1 TCPQGPFDQLKR
13 KLIVLDDCLKHAL
26 FLEQGRYF
34 DRRAHDIGDK
44 CEAGCIAAKRFRLKT
59 RGGCLS
65 RSASSA
71 EEVEIVT
78 YAYTGRV
85 ARYFSGGKTVETEG
99 GGVDARTF
107 GARGGIGARQQ
118 SAESGV
124 TRCLCCI

>member
-1 TCPQGPFDQLKR
+1 
-13 KLIVLDDCLKHAL
+13 
-26 FLEQGRYF
+26 FLEQCGCF
-34 DRRAHDIGDK
+34 DRPAHDIGDQS
-44 CEAGCIAAKRFRLKT
+44 EAACIAAKRLRLTT
-59 RGGCLS
+59 RARCLS

-71 EEVEIVT
+71 AEVAIVT
-78 YAYTGRV
+78 YASTGRV